1 MHTALVPDPAPVRA
15 GGAAGAYLGTVVL
28 GSVLEQV
35 PAADRAELVHR
46 VAARLPEPSVDYVR
60 LQAGARRSG

>member
-1 MHTALVPDPAPVRA
+1 
-15 GGAAGAYLGTVVL
+15 
-28 GSVLEQV
+28 
-35 PAADRAELVHR
+35 VHR